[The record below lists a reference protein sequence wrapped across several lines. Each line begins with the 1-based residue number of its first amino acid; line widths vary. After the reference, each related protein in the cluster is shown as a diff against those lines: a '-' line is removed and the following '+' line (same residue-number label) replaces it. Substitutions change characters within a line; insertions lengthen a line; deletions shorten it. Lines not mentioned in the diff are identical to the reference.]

1 MKRLAWLLVLAGCGG
16 GHHPATV
23 PTEKTI
29 GLQTTV
35 ALQAWYRSPAPCGQ
49 GPYEIAI
56 PASDAKWGEQVEV
69 RLHAAHGVALHA
81 VLVVDGTEV
90 DHRDGTFDSQG
101 SNARLDNTRCIAD
114 KRERVAAGRAGG
126 GSASGG
132 ASGTVVSTGTA
143 VQTGTPG
150 AATTV
155 QLELD
160 TTVVLDSLPL
170 FTYRVP
176 HGARSI
182 VVRLW
187 SVEPND
193 LEGVRFGVSKIVW
206 QPNVPEAEYE
216 AYLARLERERAER
229 AEQERVRFAAEAEQ
243 ARLRAEADRPR
254 RDEEAR
260 RRAREDEEGARRR
273 ARDEERARL
282 DAERNAQLD
291 AERRR
296 QREQFCATHPADR
309 GCWGAGGMA
318 VHLQLD
324 ARKREREQF
333 CAAHQEDV
341 RCWSSTE
348 WQRHRSAWDHRVAL
362 ASTPTQPDGPP
373 PAPLAEEAPPKLSAH
388 AEWRPGYWQWLDG
401 TWVWLAGM
409 WRVPDEDIVA
419 EQTTTAP
426 AAPPPLQAET
436 PPPPPVRTAVWVA
449 GFWQWNGTGWV
460 WIAGSY
466 QMRPGAGVTWRAA
479 EWRARGNVH
488 VLIPGGWIRIG
499 GSR

>member
-1 MKRLAWLLVLAGCGG
+1 
-16 GHHPATV
+16 V
-23 PTEKTI
+23 PTTTATEKTI

-35 ALQAWYRSPAPCGQ
+35 ALQAWYRSPVPCGQ
-49 GPYEIAI
+49 GPYEITI
-56 PASDAKWGEQVEV
+56 PTGDAKYGEQVEV
-69 RLHAAHGVALHA
+69 RLHAPHGVALHA
-81 VLVVDGTEV
+81 VLVVDGAEV
-90 DHRDGTFDSQG
+90 ERRDGTFDAQG
-101 SNARLDNTRCIAD
+101 GNARLDNTRCVAD

-126 GSASGG
+126 GGASGG
-132 ASGTVVSTGTA
+132 ASGTVVPTGTA
-143 VQTGTPG
+143 VQTPG
-150 AATTV
+150 ASTSA

-160 TTVVLDSLPL
+160 TAIVLDSIPL
-170 FTYRVP
+170 FTYRLP

-182 VVRLW
+182 VLRLW

-193 LEGVRFGVSKIVW
+193 LDGVRFGVSKIVW

-229 AEQERVRFAAEAEQ
+229 AEQERVRLAAEAEQ
-243 ARLRAEADRPR
+243 ARLRAEADRVR
-254 RDEEAR
+254 REEEARRRPPEDPDVAR
-260 RRAREDEEGARRR
+260 RRAREAEEQARRDARDAEEQARRR
-273 ARDEERARL
+273 AREAEDAARRQA
-282 DAERNAQLD
+282 AEL
-291 AERRR
+291 ERRK

-318 VHLQLD
+318 VHLQLE

-333 CAAHQEDV
+333 CAAHHEDV
-341 RCWSSTE
+341 RCWSTTE
-348 WQRHRSAWDHRVAL
+348 WQRHRAVWDQRVAV
-362 ASTPTQPDGPP
+362 ASAPAKQPDGPP

-426 AAPPPLQAET
+426 AAPPPPQAET
-436 PPPPPVRTAVWVA
+436 PPPPPVRTAVWVT

-466 QMRPGAGVTWRAA
+466 QLRPDARATWRAP